1 MPMVTSAPTQMLGI
15 EAPGVGLGVGSSADI
30 SVLKD
35 SRGRWRLSDNDGVK
49 MISDRL
55 MEPKFCFLGGKKF
68 EANASIIPV
77 PEEI

>member
-1 MPMVTSAPTQMLGI
+1 MVTSAPVQMLGI
-15 EAPGVGLGVGSSADI
+15 EAPKVCVRVGARANI
-30 SVLKD
+30 SVLND

-49 MISDRL
+49 IIGDRFL
-55 MEPKFCFLGGKKF
+55 EPKFCFLGGKKF